1 MALRLRRG
9 TDAERLLITP
19 LQGELIYAT
28 DTKKIYV
35 GDGAAVGGLL
45 VGPFAATA
53 FDLVN
58 DTTPQ
63 LGGDLVLNGNNI
75 TGIGNIMID
84 GTITATGNIGLGDA
98 DVDEITVLGV
108 INSALRPAL
117 DLSYDLGT
125 EARRW
130 QHLYVG
136 GITIDQALT
145 TESIT
150 VTNNINGSDSSIIYN
165 ATTDTLTATTFVGNV
180 TGSVFSDNSAVLVDG
195 ITGNMYATA
204 LTTDRIDGTLGYI
217 DLQGVD
223 AINNLVLRYYE
234 PVPGNHTEVYGVTD
248 GSTGTGINT
257 YVNRGTL
264 NSPEIIQQGDIVHG
278 SNIVCFT
285 GTTYQLSSS
294 IVHLIDPAA
303 TVDGSTIPGMIAIA
317 TFTDGNPANVKG
329 ITVDSRGY
337 VNVNNGLTQAAAT
350 LDINGFAKLA
360 VLTAAPSPLTNG
372 LIAIADGTSWNPTSS
387 GVQTV
392 VAYINSGWVALS

>member
-45 VGPFAATA
+45 VGPVDTTA

-58 DTTPQ
+58 DITPQ

>member
-98 DVDEITVLGV
+98 DADEITVLGV